1 MDIYKNIPGKI
12 LDLKNEIT
20 FVKYILL
27 LFFYIVI
34 SIFELLCEMMFVCE
48 VFVGIM
54 VLNCEAMTEFVI
66 NNL

>member
-27 LFFYIVI
+27 LFFYIII